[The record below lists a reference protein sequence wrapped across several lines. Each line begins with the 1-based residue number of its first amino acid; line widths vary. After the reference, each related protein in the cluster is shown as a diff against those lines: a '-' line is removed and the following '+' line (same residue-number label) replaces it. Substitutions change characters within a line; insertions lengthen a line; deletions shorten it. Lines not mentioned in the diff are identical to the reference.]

1 MVFRRSSSNLIIQVQ
16 RWVIRGA
23 EFQLIEI
30 DRLGQELG
38 SAVLT
43 FGLDPAE
50 FLPSLPAR
58 KASQ

>member
-1 MVFRRSSSNLIIQVQ
+1 M
-16 RWVIRGA
+16 IRGA
-23 EFQLIEI
+23 EFRLIEI
-30 DRLGQELG
+30 NPLGQELD

>member
-1 MVFRRSSSNLIIQVQ
+1 M
-16 RWVIRGA
+16 IRGA
-23 EFQLIEI
+23 EFRLIEI
-30 DRLGQELG
+30 NPLGQELG